1 MKKIPRLVIAA
12 THSGAGKTTI
22 TCGII
27 AALRKRG
34 LKVQSYKIGP
44 DYIDTGFHKIAAGR
58 PSQNLDSWLVG
69 KDKIAEIFYDT
80 ANDADIAIIEG
91 VMGLYDGGRD
101 GISST
106 AEIAKIL
113 NAPVILVIDAKSA
126 GISVAAT
133 ALGFRE
139 FDKDLNFVGV
149 ILNRI
154 GSESHEKMIVDA
166 LKKIGIKTFGAVRRD
181 NEIVMPSRHL
191 GLVQAAENNFADIL
205 DKILE
210 KISAQINLD
219 ELLVVSNQWS
229 VNSGQWSVKS
239 ENPYSLLPTPYSLKI
254 GIARDEAFS
263 FYYDE
268 SLRELE
274 KLGAEIIFFSPL
286 HDEILPKVDGIIF
299 GGGYPENFAAKLESN
314 KKIRSEIKRAA
325 DNGLPIYAE
334 CGGYMYLMNFLKDFD
349 GKIFEM
355 CGVIPNT
362 AEMTKKLQMVGYV
375 AATIEKDCIIGNR
388 GDKIHAHEFHFS
400 KEIDNLAENIFS
412 CEKLRTGEKY
422 FAGYAEKNICASYL
436 HTHFV
441 GCPNVAK
448 NFINA
453 CKNFKQCRKPEL

>member
-1 MKKIPRLVIAA
+1 MKKIPRIVIAA

-27 AALRKRG
+27 SALRKRG
-34 LKVQSYKIGP
+34 LKVQSYKVGP
-44 DYIDTGFHKIAAGR
+44 DYIDTGFHEIATGR
-58 PSQNLDSWLVG
+58 PAKNLDSWLVG
-69 KDKIAEIFYDT
+69 KDKLEEIFY
-80 ANDADIAIIEG
+80 NSIGDADIAIIEG
-91 VMGLYDGGRD
+91 VMGLYDGGRG

-139 FDKDLNFVGV
+139 FDKNLNVAGV

-154 GSESHEKMIVDA
+154 GSDSHEKMIVDA
-166 LKKIGIKTFGAVRRD
+166 LNKINIKSFGAIRR
-181 NEIVMPSRHL
+181 NEEIILPSRHL
-191 GLVQAAENNFADIL
+191 GLIQATENNFADVL
-205 DKILE
+205 DKISE

-219 ELLVVSNQWS
+219 EILNLAE
-229 VNSGQWSVKS
+229 KFS
-239 ENPYSLLPTPYSLKI
+239 ESKKIYSLIPNNYSLKI
-254 GIARDEAFS
+254 GVAKDEAFS

-286 HDEILPKVDGIIF
+286 HDENLPKVDGIIF
-299 GGGYPENFAAKLESN
+299 GGGYPELFAAQLEGN

-325 DNGLPIYAE
+325 ENNLPIYAE
-334 CGGYMYLMNFLKDFD
+334 CGGYMYLMNFLTDFE

-355 CGVIPNT
+355 CGIIPT
-362 AEMTKKLQMVGYV
+362 QAIMTEKLQMVGYV
-375 AATIEKDCIIGNR
+375 DATIKKNCILGKIGE
-388 GDKIHAHEFHFS
+388 KIHAHEFHFS
-400 KEIDNLAENIFS
+400 KEIGNLAENIFS

-422 FAGYAEKNICASYL
+422 FAGYADKNIVASYL
-436 HTHFV
+436 HIHFA
-441 GCPNVAK
+441 GCPNAAE
-448 NFINA
+448 NFI
-453 CKNFKQCRKPEL
+453 KSCRKS